1 MHDTD
6 TTDNALVEI
15 SLALAMAFFALLVVA
30 LVSIAAPAQQDVEA
44 VERPRAAVEEI
55 GLTAD
60 LGEAP
65 RSEGS
70 TPRFLL
76 HHRGRWF
83 DIGGVVVHPAELAAD
98 RRRLVVALSPEMTL
112 AEAREAQK
120 AVRHLDTTPTL
131 TTLSH
136 AWIKRLEASR

>member
-44 VERPRAAVEEI
+44 VERSRAAVEEI

-83 DIGGVVVHPAELAAD
+83 DIGGAG
-98 RRRLVVALSPEMTL
+98 ST
-112 AEAREAQK
+112 
-120 AVRHLDTTPTL
+120 
-131 TTLSH
+131 SG
-136 AWIKRLEASR
+136 ASRSSRPCLPPTGAGWWWRSHPS